1 MKPRADVT
9 FTRSS
14 FLRIASSISRSF
26 CLELLSLLIPTA
38 LVAATANVEID
49 PFAFKPDIV
58 TINVND
64 QVVWTWASDFHTS
77 TSTAGLWDSGL
88 FNTGHV
94 FTNTFT
100 AAGSFPYLC
109 TFHGFTGTVNV
120 QGRGGGSNNP
130 PTVAITSPTN
140 NTSFNAPA
148 TVPILA
154 TAADSDGTVT
164 NVTFYEGATLL
175 GATNHTPYTVTA
187 AFDSGNHTLTA
198 VATDDGG
205 LSTTY
210 AAVNIVVVSSVH
222 EPPSVA
228 ITSPTNNASF
238 NAPATVPILATAAD
252 SDGTVTNVAF

>member
-120 QGRGGGSNNP
+120 QGAGNNP

-140 NTSFNAPA
+140 NAAFDAPP
-148 TVPILA
+148 TVSVLA
-154 TAADSDGTVT
+154 TAADPDGTVT
-164 NVTFYEGATLL
+164 NVAFYDDATLL
-175 GATNHTPYTVTA
+175 GATNNTPYTVTA
-187 AFDSGNHTLTA
+187 TFAAGNHALTA

-205 LSTTY
+205 LSTTS
-210 AAVNIVVVSSVH
+210 AVVNIAVAAAH
-222 EPPSVA
+222 QPPTVA
-228 ITSPTNNASF
+228 ITSPTTTASF
-238 NAPATVPILATAAD
+238 AAPATIPIVATV
-252 SDGTVTNVAF
+252 GG